1 MTRDSRVDAYIESRA
16 GFAQPIL
23 AWLRDRVHAACPQVE
38 ETIKWS
44 RPFFTLGGRPF
55 ANMAAFTAHVSFGF
69 WDREAA
75 GGEGETVPDE
85 RRISTLDDLPDPA
98 EMEARI
104 AAAAALREAGQ
115 APTRAARAQRPEA
128 DVPAEL
134 ATALAGDPAAAATFP
149 AFPPGARRDY
159 CDWIDEAKRT
169 ETRARRVGDAISWLR
184 EGKRRNWKFE
194 TR

>member
-1 MTRDSRVDAYIESRA
+1 MTRDPRVGAYIESRA

-69 WDREAA
+69 WDRAG
-75 GGEGETVPDE
+75 GGEGEAAVDE
-85 RRISTLDDLPDPA
+85 RWISTFDDLPEPA

-104 AAAAALREAGQ
+104 AAAAALRDAGK
-115 APTRAARAQRPEA
+115 APPRAARAQRPEA
-128 DVPAEL
+128 NVPAEL
-134 ATALAGDPAAAATFP
+134 ATALAGDPAAAATFA
-149 AFPPGARRDY
+149 AFPPSARRDY
-159 CDWIDEAKRT
+159 CEWIDQAQ
-169 ETRARRVGDAISWLR
+169 
-184 EGKRRNWKFE
+184 
-194 TR
+194 

>member
-1 MTRDSRVDAYIESRA
+1 MTRDPRVDAYIESRA

-23 AWLRDRVHAACPQVE
+23 AWLRDRVHAACPRVE

-69 WDREAA
+69 WDRTA
-75 GGEGETVPDE
+75 GGEGETAPDE

-104 AAAAALREAGQ
+104 AAAAALREAAQ
-115 APTRAARAQRPEA
+115 APPRAARVQRPEA

-134 ATALAGDPAAAATFP
+134 ATALAGDPVAAATFA
-149 AFPPGARRDY
+149 AFPPSARRDY
-159 CDWIDEAKRT
+159 CEWIDEAKRA
-169 ETRARRVGDAISWLR
+169 ETRARRVDDAISWLR

>member
-1 MTRDSRVDAYIESRA
+1 MARDSRVDAYIESRA

-23 AWLRDRVHAACPQVE
+23 AWLRDRVHAACPRVD

-44 RPFFTLGGRPF
+44 RPFFTLDGRPF

-69 WDREAA
+69 WDRTA
-75 GGEGETVPDE
+75 GEGGAALDE
-85 RRISTLDDLPDPA
+85 RRISAFDDLPDPA

-104 AAAAALREAGQ
+104 AAAAALRDAGQ
-115 APTRAARAQRPEA
+115 APSRAARPQRPEA
-128 DVPAEL
+128 QVPADL
-134 ATALAGDPAAAATFP
+134 AAALAGDPAAAATFA
-149 AFPPGARRDY
+149 AFPPSARRDY
-159 CDWIDEAKRT
+159 CEWIDEAKRA

-184 EGKRRNWKFE
+184 DGKRRNWKFE